1 MYSIKNN
8 KARKCNLIPKEIEN
22 RSRPMVGTGQV
33 TEVVDMDSIMSMFN
47 MFKDVKKIRL
57 RTLAEIWKLQQI
69 TKW

>member
-1 MYSIKNN
+1 
-8 KARKCNLIPKEIEN
+8 
-22 RSRPMVGTGQV
+22 MVGTGQV